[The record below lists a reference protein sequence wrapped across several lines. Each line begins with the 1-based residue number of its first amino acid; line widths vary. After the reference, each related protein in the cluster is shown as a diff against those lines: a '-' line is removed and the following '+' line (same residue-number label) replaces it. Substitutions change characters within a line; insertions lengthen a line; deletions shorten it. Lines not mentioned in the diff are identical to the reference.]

1 MDIMNDIFRGVIG
14 LTILLGLTWLL
25 SSSRKSINWRTVGV
39 GVLLQLVFAVLILK
53 VPFIKMVFE
62 KISQVFVEIL
72 NYSSEGATFLFGG
85 LVSDMNTFGYIFAF
99 QVLPTILFFSALTSV
114 LYYLGIL
121 QGIIKG
127 FATVMRKAMGLS
139 GPESL
144 AAAGNIFLGQTE
156 SPLLVRPYLEKMT
169 RSEIMALM
177 TGGMATIA
185 GGVFAAYIG
194 FLGGDNEASQLLF
207 ATHLLSASIMSA
219 PAALVA
225 AKMMV
230 PETDFR
236 NIDQTIEIP
245 RSNVGGNILEAITNG
260 TTEGIKLAVNVG
272 AMILVFIALIAM
284 VNGILSGLIGKIPLG
299 SQTINEMV
307 AAATNG
313 QFEGLKLELIFGLLF
328 SPLAWVVGIPSEDI
342 LKVGQLLGEKTV
354 LNEFIAYA
362 SLGEMTNPLQE
373 GGTQL
378 GEKAT
383 IIATY
388 ALCGFA
394 NFLSIGI
401 QIGGISAIAPGQ
413 RKTLTEL
420 GLRAMIAGT
429 IACLMTGTIA
439 GMLL

>member
-1 MDIMNDIFRGVIG
+1 MDIIRGIIG
-14 LTILLGLTWLL
+14 LIVLLGITYLF
-25 SSSRKSINWRTVGV
+25 SSNRKAINWRTVGV
-39 GVLLQLVFAVLILK
+39 GVALQLIFAVLVLK
-53 VPFIKMVFE
+53 VPVVGAVFQ
-62 KISQVFVEIL
+62 KISSVFVEIL
-72 NYSSEGATFLFGG
+72 NYTAEGSSFLFGG
-85 LVSDMNTFGYIFAF
+85 LITNMDSFGYIFAF
-99 QVLPTILFFSALTSV
+99 QVLPTIIFFSALSSV

-121 QGIIKG
+121 QVIIKG
-127 FATVMRKAMGLS
+127 FAWIMRKAMGLS

-194 FLGGDNEASQLLF
+194 FLGGSDEAAQLAF

-225 AKMMV
+225 AKMMI
-230 PETDFR
+230 PETDFS

-245 RSNVGGNILEAITNG
+245 RSDVGGNILEAITNG

-284 VNGILSGLIGKIPLG
+284 VNGILSGIIGKIPLG
-299 SQTINEMV
+299 SENINQMIEG
-307 AAATNG
+307 ATNG
-313 QFEGLKLELIFGLLF
+313 QFSGLKLEFILGMLF
-328 SPLAWVVGIPSEDI
+328 SPLAWIIGIPQEDI
-342 LKVGQLLGEKTV
+342 LKIGQLLGEKTV
-354 LNEFIAYA
+354 INEFIAYA
-362 SLGEMTNPLQE
+362 SLGEMTS
-373 GGTQL
+373 QL
-378 GEKAT
+378 SEKSV

-394 NFLSIGI
+394 NFMSIGI

-413 RKTLTEL
+413 KKLLTQL
-420 GLRAMIAGT
+420 GLKAMIAGT

-439 GMLL
+439 GMLLG